1 MSFSKRLHLSKF
13 IYAAKENKTNA
24 YVSNIWLK
32 LAMQKQNF
40 DNYPQVEMEKKRK
53 VEAEQKKVEAERKK
67 RERLE
72 RQERELK
79 DRILKNM
86 KVRYFNAV
94 QL

>member
-1 MSFSKRLHLSKF
+1 
-13 IYAAKENKTNA
+13 
-24 YVSNIWLK
+24 
-32 LAMQKQNF
+32 MQKQNF

-72 RQERELK
+72 RQERELR

-86 KVRYFNAV
+86 KVRTWGLFTLKRTRKPTFPSVLYNC
-94 QL
+94 